1 MRGVARSFWTLVAI
15 VAVVEGVLVFL
26 ALRSLDRVLPCWW
39 SVPIAP
45 NPSTTSCGESVAIF
59 GHNTWIPGVGILGFV
74 CVTLLAGAVTLL
86 SQVARTRRAV
96 RVLGPA
102 VPVPDRL
109 AHSASSLKTEIALID
124 DPRCF
129 CACTGFVTPRIMIST
144 EMLGR
149 LDDEQLT
156 AVLAHEKEHVRR
168 RDPVRAA
175 AVRAASNALFY
186 LPLARH
192 LAQKSLV
199 ASELR
204 ADATATSATSQ
215 RALIGALI
223 QVLGE
228 ARPALGSATELV
240 SLDALDTRIEVLR
253 TRKLPRFRPAVWVS
267 FVTVLGVAAVLGLIL
282 LLPPSATGVVH
293 QHILHIAPGYVPGR
307 PG

>member
-1 MRGVARSFWTLVAI
+1 
-15 VAVVEGVLVFL
+15 
-26 ALRSLDRVLPCWW
+26 
-39 SVPIAP
+39 
-45 NPSTTSCGESVAIF
+45 
-59 GHNTWIPGVGILGFV
+59 
-74 CVTLLAGAVTLL
+74 
-86 SQVARTRRAV
+86 
-96 RVLGPA
+96 

-109 AHSASSLKTEIALID
+109 AHSASSLETEIALIE

-129 CACTGFVTPRIMIST
+129 CACTGFVAPRIVIST

-168 RDPVRAA
+168 RDPARAA

-204 ADATATSATSQ
+204 ADATATSVTSQ

-223 QVLGE
+223 EVLGE
-228 ARPALGSATELV
+228 ARPALGSATELA

-253 TRKLPRFRPAVWVS
+253 TRRLPRIRPAVWVS
-267 FVTVLGVAAVLGLIL
+267 FVTVLGVAAVSGLIL

-293 QHILHIAPGYVPGR
+293 QHTLHIAPGYVPGR